1 MTKAEVIGR
10 IRECGVLP
18 VIRASSQEEALAV
31 VDAIV
36 AGGITAIEVTMT
48 VQNAAELIRKLTAER
63 KELLIGAGTV
73 LDPETARVCIDA
85 GAQFIIS
92 PATNFDTIAYC
103 NEVEIV
109 VMPGALTPTEIVN
122 AWDAGADIVK
132 VFPADAMG
140 GAKYLRSLK
149 APLPHIKM
157 IPTGGVSLDTA
168 ADFIKA
174 GAEALG
180 VGSDLVDL
188 KAVSEGRA
196 ADVTDSARRYFEIVA
211 EARKWRNSPPSKG
224 GVAESSR

>member
-36 AGGITAIEVTMT
+36 AGGITAIEATMT
-48 VQNAAELIRKLTAER
+48 VPNAVELIRKLAGER
-63 KELLIGAGTV
+63 EDLLIGAGTV
-73 LDPETARVCIDA
+73 LDPETARECIDA
-85 GAQFIIS
+85 GAQFIVS
-92 PATNFDTIAYC
+92 PATNLDTIAYC

-122 AWDAGADIVK
+122 AWEAGADIVK

-149 APLPHIKM
+149 APLPQIKLV
-157 IPTGGVSLDTA
+157 PTGGVSRETA

-174 GAEALG
+174 GAEAVG
-180 VGSDLVDL
+180 VGADLVDL
-188 KAVSEGRA
+188 SAVREGRT
-196 ADVTDSARRYFEIVA
+196 ADITQAARRYVDIVA
-211 EARKWRNSPPSKG
+211 EARK
-224 GVAESSR
+224 

>member
-1 MTKAEVIGR
+1 MTKAEIIGR

-31 VDAIV
+31 VDAVV

-48 VQNAAELIRKLTAER
+48 VPNAVELIRKLTAER
-63 KELLIGAGTV
+63 SDLLIGAGTI
-73 LDPETARVCIDA
+73 LDPESARECIDA
-85 GAQFIIS
+85 GAQFIVS

-149 APLPHIKM
+149 APLPHIKL
-157 IPTGGVSLDTA
+157 IPTGGVSQATA

-174 GAEALG
+174 GAEAVG
-180 VGSDLVDL
+180 VGADLVDL
-188 KAVSEGRA
+188 TAFREGRSNDITEA
-196 ADVTDSARRYFEIVA
+196 ARRYGDIVTQ
-211 EARKWRNSPPSKG
+211 ARK
-224 GVAESSR
+224 